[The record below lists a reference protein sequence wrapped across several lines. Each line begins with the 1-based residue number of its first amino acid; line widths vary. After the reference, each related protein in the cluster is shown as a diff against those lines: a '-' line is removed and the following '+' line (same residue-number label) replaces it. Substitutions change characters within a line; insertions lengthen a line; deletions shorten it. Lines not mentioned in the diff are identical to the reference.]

1 MVYNGNMIKQSDL
14 DDIVRFTNQEVEAD
28 LPKVIEAIKLRLAI
42 LPFRK
47 SIRSFD
53 LDTF

>member
-1 MVYNGNMIKQSDL
+1 MIKQSDL

-28 LPKVIEAIKLRLAI
+28 LPKVIEAIKLRLAS
-42 LPFRK
+42 LSFREG
-47 SIRSFD
+47 IRSLY

>member
-28 LPKVIEAIKLRLAI
+28 LPKVIEAIKLRLAS
-42 LPFRK
+42 LSFREG
-47 SIRSFD
+47 IRSLY